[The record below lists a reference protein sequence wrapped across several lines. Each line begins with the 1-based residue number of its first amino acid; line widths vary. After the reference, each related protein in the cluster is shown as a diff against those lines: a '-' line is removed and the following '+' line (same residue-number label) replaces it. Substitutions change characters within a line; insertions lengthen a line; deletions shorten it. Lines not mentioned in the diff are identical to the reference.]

1 MKDEINELSNEEF
14 EENFIEV
21 FNSMMDYQKE
31 IAKVGMDIA
40 NYGVDRFLELISN
53 YAKNL
58 ELLEKYVEEGNKRN
72 AFDNDDPENL
82 SYEDLKQIVTQQK
95 ETINFAKKQLSQN

>member
-1 MKDEINELSNEEF
+1 MKDEIKELSNEEF

-31 IAKVGMDIA
+31 IAKVSMDIT

-53 YAKNL
+53 YVKNL

-72 AFDNDDPENL
+72 AFDNDDPETL
-82 SYEDLKQIVTQQK
+82 SYEDLKQIITQQK
-95 ETINFAKKQLSQN
+95 EIINFTKKQLS

>member
-1 MKDEINELSNEEF
+1 MKDEIKELSDEEF

-40 NYGVDRFLELISN
+40 NYGIDRFLELIDN
-53 YAKNL
+53 YVKNL

-82 SYEDLKQIVTQQK
+82 SYEDLKQIITQQK
-95 ETINFAKKQLSQN
+95 ESMNFAKKQLL

>member
-1 MKDEINELSNEEF
+1 MKDEIKELSNEEF
-14 EENFIEV
+14 EDNFIEV
-21 FNSMMDYQKE
+21 FNSMMDYQEE

-40 NYGVDRFLELISN
+40 NYGTDRFLELIDN

-58 ELLEKYVEEGNKRN
+58 ELLERYVEEGNKRN

-82 SYEDLKQIVTQQK
+82 SYENLKQIITQQK
-95 ETINFAKKQLSQN
+95 EITNFTKKQLSQN

>member
-1 MKDEINELSNEEF
+1 MKDEIKELSNEEF

-31 IAKVGMDIA
+31 IAKFGMDIA
-40 NYGVDRFLELISN
+40 NYGVDRFLELIGN

-72 AFDNDDPENL
+72 AFDNDDPETL
-82 SYEDLKQIVTQQK
+82 SYENLKQIITQQK
-95 ETINFAKKQLSQN
+95 EAINFAKKQLSQN